1 MVLSRR
7 QSRSESHE
15 SASIGPSGERP
26 LRLLSGPTWLTV
38 FLVCAGSFL
47 LLMLVLSIANDRGF
61 LAMWRMQ
68 SEVVQ
73 LAHDVRK
80 IEAVNDELLRHIERL
95 RHDQVYIEKL
105 AREELGLVRP
115 EELVFE
121 YVQ

>member
-1 MVLSRR
+1 M
-7 QSRSESHE
+7 
-15 SASIGPSGERP
+15 
-26 LRLLSGPTWLTV
+26 
-38 FLVCAGSFL
+38 
-47 LLMLVLSIANDRGF
+47 MLALAIANDRGF

-73 LAHDVRK
+73 LVHDVRK
-80 IEAVNDELLRHIERL
+80 IEAVNDELLLNIERL
-95 RHDQVYIEKL
+95 RHDKGYIEKL